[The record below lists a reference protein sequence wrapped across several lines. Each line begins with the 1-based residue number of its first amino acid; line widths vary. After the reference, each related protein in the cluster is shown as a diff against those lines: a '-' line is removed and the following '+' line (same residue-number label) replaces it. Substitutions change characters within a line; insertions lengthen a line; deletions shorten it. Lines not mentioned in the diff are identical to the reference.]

1 MNNWKNKINLFDQE
15 LINEKINTDYFLCN
29 LDHYS
34 KYVKVK
40 NSKLKLQN
48 ISNYQIKKF
57 SSFGVN
63 NGYDLLNILC
73 LFQQINLHIKKTH
86 TYKPFV
92 QFINSIR
99 SIDKDDCVQS
109 NVYLAR
115 MFQDT
120 IFILKESI
128 DKRHN
133 IDILR
138 EFFIGM
144 YYVNTLKFIIPNF
157 LFTYSFFKCSHPTIE
172 NNKVVLKKFCKSN
185 KRTNNYILYEHIKG
199 NTFANE
205 LENNRITLFQFK
217 NLLVQLLL
225 ALEIAQNKIGFCHY
239 DLHLENIMI
248 TPNKSSYSCNIN
260 DKNYKIHSNKYILTI
275 IDYGNSSVKY
285 RYKNKNRY
293 ISNVSMTNI
302 GYFPF
307 LIPGFDMYKFLCL
320 SYMYCE
326 NYNTKYFNNI
336 RNFLQIIFDRFYEKN
351 PYNFSNL
358 REKYDYGKK
367 ISYSIVANKTPI
379 MLLDFLQKNKLTA
392 GLKVTTRSYF
402 KFYKQLYTNVYDSN
416 QIMNNLKKFFSS
428 YSLTNSFIANK
439 WIYYIIKEFIKKYNL
454 ENSEILTDYIDS
466 TLILDENL
474 IDNDELDISKIKVYL
489 NYIQKFIKKHK
500 SILNKTLK
508 EDVSILNFS
517 KFKFRL
523 RIFYSK
529 FKPST
534 YIEFKLIIRNIKRLF
549 RKVYIYKQLRDLK
562 QIKKNNTFETFV
574 KSELYK
580 NYNSYIIK
588 IDQFSKW
595 IETHLN
601 YLFFV
606 CQKRRYKSLLYVFK
620 KYNLITI

>member
-1 MNNWKNKINLFDQE
+1 MNSWKTKINLFDQQ
-15 LINEKINTDYFLCN
+15 LINEKINSDYFLCN

-34 KYVKVK
+34 KYVKIK
-40 NSKLKLQN
+40 NNKLKLQN

-57 SSFGVN
+57 SSFGTN

-86 TYKPFV
+86 TYKPFIK
-92 QFINSIR
+92 FINSIR
-99 SIDKDDCVQS
+99 SIDKNCAQA

-120 IFILKESI
+120 IFILKESV
-128 DKRHN
+128 DQRHN

-157 LFTYSFFKCSHPTIE
+157 LFTYSFFRCSHPTIE

-185 KRTNNYILYEHIKG
+185 KRSNNFILYEHIKG
-199 NTFANE
+199 NTFAHE

-260 DKNYKIHSNKYILTI
+260 NKHYKIHSNKYILTI
-275 IDYGNSSVKY
+275 IDYGNSSIKY
-285 RYKNKNRY
+285 TYQNKSRY
-293 ISNVSMTNI
+293 ISNVSMTNT

-320 SYMYCE
+320 VYMYCQ
-326 NYNTKYFNNI
+326 NYNTKYFDNI

-351 PYNFSNL
+351 PYNLSDL
-358 REKYDYGKK
+358 IEQYDHGKK

-379 MLLDFLQKNKLTA
+379 MLLDFLQKNKLTS

-402 KFYKQLYTNVYDSN
+402 KFYKQLYTDVYDSN
-416 QIMNNLKKFFSS
+416 QIIKNLSKFFSNH
-428 YSLTNSFIANK
+428 SLSKSFIVNK
-439 WIYYIIKEFIKKYNL
+439 WIYYIINKFIKKSNL
-454 ENSEILTDYIDS
+454 ENSKMLTDYID
-466 TLILDENL
+466 TKLNLDEDL
-474 IDNDELDISKIKVYL
+474 IENDELDISKIKVYL
-489 NYIQKFIKKHK
+489 NYIQKFIKKNK
-500 SILNKTLK
+500 SILNKKLK
-508 EDVSILNFS
+508 EDLSILNFS
-517 KFKFRL
+517 KFKSRL
-523 RIFYSK
+523 NIFYRK
-529 FKPST
+529 FKPSK
-534 YIEFKLIIRNIKRLF
+534 YIEFKKIVRNLKRLF
-549 RKVYIYKQLRDLK
+549 RKAYIYKQLKDLTY
-562 QIKKNNTFETFV
+562 IKKNKTFETFV

-595 IETHLN
+595 IDTHLN
-601 YLFFV
+601 YLFFAS
-606 CQKRRYKSLLYVFK
+606 QKRKYNSVMYVFQ